1 MISNCLNCKK
11 KLRTIFLDLGK
22 SPIANN
28 FPKFPTSQKKFDLTA
43 MVCNS
48 CYLVQV
54 DPKIRPKEFF
64 YDYSYQSGHSLTW
77 IKHCK
82 KLSTILIKKFKLK
95 KNDAILEI
103 ASNDG
108 TQLSIFKKKGY
119 KNLFGVDP
127 SKNLSLILKKKKI
140 TVFCS
145 FFSKVFSDNLLK
157 KKILPKIII
166 ANNVI
171 AHIPDINDFCS
182 GISNLLK
189 ESQGIASIEFH
200 YLINLIN
207 NKQFDT
213 IYHEH
218 HFYHSVFTL
227 NNILRNN
234 HLKIFDIQKIN
245 THGGSLRVFVSHIN
259 NLKYGITDKVT
270 TIIDKEI
277 KIGINKIL
285 FYKKFKKNIKTY
297 KKYFRNKFSNILN
310 KYDQIAAYG
319 AAAKGT
325 TFLNFMNIK
334 REDIMCVYD
343 KNPYKQ
349 SRYLPGSLAPVRS
362 PSFIKK
368 DKPQV
373 ILVLIWNLKKEII
386 NQLRFTKKWR
396 CKIIFP
402 LPKFIIF

>member
-1 MISNCLNCKK
+1 MIRHCLNCKK
-11 KLRTIFLDLGK
+11 KLGTIFLDLGK

-28 FPKFPTSQKKFDLTA
+28 FPKSQSSLKKFNLTA
-43 MVCNS
+43 MVCS
-48 CYLVQV
+48 RCYLVQV
-54 DPKIRPKEFF
+54 DPKISPKDFF
-64 YDYSYQSGHSLTW
+64 SDYSYQSGHSLTW
-77 IKHCK
+77 LRHCQS
-82 KLSTILIKKFKLK
+82 LSRILIRKFKLK
-95 KNDAILEI
+95 KNDTILEI

-119 KNLFGVDP
+119 RNLFGIDP
-127 SKNLSLILKKKKI
+127 SKNISTILKKKKI
-140 TVFCS
+140 KVFCK
-145 FFSKVFSDNLLK
+145 FFSKIFSDTLLQ
-157 KKILPKIII
+157 KKIHPKIII

-200 YLINLIN
+200 YLINLIK

-218 HFYHSVFTL
+218 HYYHSVFTL
-227 NNILRNN
+227 NNILRKNK
-234 HLKIFDIQKIN
+234 LKIFNIQKIN
-245 THGGSLRVFVSHIN
+245 THGGSLRVFVSHIDN
-259 NLKYGITDKVT
+259 FKYSVSDKVKN
-270 TIIDKEI
+270 IIYKEI
-277 KIGINKIL
+277 KMGINKVS
-285 FYKKFKKNIKTY
+285 FYRKFKKDIATY
-297 KKYFRNKFSNILN
+297 KNYFKNNFLKIQN
-310 KYDQIAAYG
+310 KYDKIAAYG

-334 REDIMCVYD
+334 RKNIMCVYD

-349 SRYLPGSLAPVRS
+349 KRYLPGSLAPVRS
-362 PSFIKK
+362 PSLIKK

-373 ILVLIWNLKKEII
+373 ILVLIWNLKREIMS
-386 NQLRFTKKWR
+386 QLRFTKKWK

-402 LPKFIIF
+402 LPKFAIF

>member
-28 FPKFPTSQKKFDLTA
+28 FPKFPTSLKKFDLTA

-145 FFSKVFSDNLLK
+145 FF
-157 KKILPKIII
+157 
-166 ANNVI
+166 
-171 AHIPDINDFCS
+171 
-182 GISNLLK
+182 
-189 ESQGIASIEFH
+189 
-200 YLINLIN
+200 
-207 NKQFDT
+207 
-213 IYHEH
+213 
-218 HFYHSVFTL
+218 
-227 NNILRNN
+227 
-234 HLKIFDIQKIN
+234 
-245 THGGSLRVFVSHIN
+245 
-259 NLKYGITDKVT
+259 
-270 TIIDKEI
+270 
-277 KIGINKIL
+277 
-285 FYKKFKKNIKTY
+285 
-297 KKYFRNKFSNILN
+297 
-310 KYDQIAAYG
+310 
-319 AAAKGT
+319 
-325 TFLNFMNIK
+325 
-334 REDIMCVYD
+334 
-343 KNPYKQ
+343 
-349 SRYLPGSLAPVRS
+349 
-362 PSFIKK
+362 
-368 DKPQV
+368 
-373 ILVLIWNLKKEII
+373 
-386 NQLRFTKKWR
+386 
-396 CKIIFP
+396 
-402 LPKFIIF
+402 